1 MRLNEIFKDKAFDVI
16 KELFYRQPWLLKGC
30 SEQTLAKVLEVY
42 TREEQMYMLARL
54 DIKAMFH
61 SKAKKNEH

>member
-1 MRLNEIFKDKAFDVI
+1 MRLDEIFKDKAFDVI

-42 TREEQMYMLARL
+42 TREEQMYMLARF

-61 SKAKKNEH
+61 SKAKRK

>member
-1 MRLNEIFKDKAFDVI
+1 MRLNEIFKDKAFGVV
-16 KELFYRQPWLLKGC
+16 KQLFYTQPWLLKGC
-30 SEQTLAKVLEVY
+30 TEETLAKVLEVY

-61 SKAKKNEH
+61 SKPKRK

>member
-1 MRLNEIFKDKAFDVI
+1 
-16 KELFYRQPWLLKGC
+16 LLKGC
-30 SEQTLAKVLEVY
+30 TEETLAKVLEVY

-61 SKAKKNEH
+61 SKAKRK

>member
-1 MRLNEIFKDKAFDVI
+1 MRLDEIFKEKAFGVI

-30 SEQTLAKVLEVY
+30 TEDTLAKVLEIY

-61 SKAKKNEH
+61 SKAKRK

>member
-1 MRLNEIFKDKAFDVI
+1 MKKSFWCSKTTFLHSTLVVKRLY
-16 KELFYRQPWLLKGC
+16 LM
-30 SEQTLAKVLEVY
+30 STLAKVLEVY

-61 SKAKKNEH
+61 SKAKKNEY